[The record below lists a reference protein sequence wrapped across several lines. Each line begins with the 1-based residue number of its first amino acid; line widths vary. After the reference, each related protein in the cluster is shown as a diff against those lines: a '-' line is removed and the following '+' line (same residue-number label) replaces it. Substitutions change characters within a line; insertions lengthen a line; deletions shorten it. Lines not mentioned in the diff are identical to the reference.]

1 MMDAI
6 LEIKRLVT
14 SSSEATR
21 HVSTINF
28 QDLGALESS
37 LHISFVSVRAEEC
50 DEATT
55 SMIITDDETEK
66 WDANRHEAKH
76 KDAYLEKLQSK
87 IISPVRN
94 LVIILHKWPDFILN
108 PETGAGA
115 FASQMEH
122 EDRFLEDAE
131 DRPA

>member
-1 MMDAI
+1 MCPILAGPPQDPRMMDAI

-21 HVSTINF
+21 HASTINF

-50 DEATT
+50 DEATA
-55 SMIITDDETEK
+55 SMITDDETEFE

-87 IISPVRN
+87 VNPVRN
-94 LVIILHKWPDFILN
+94 LVF
-108 PETGAGA
+108 T
-115 FASQMEH
+115 
-122 EDRFLEDAE
+122 
-131 DRPA
+131 

>member
-21 HVSTINF
+21 HASTINF

-50 DEATT
+50 DEAT
-55 SMIITDDETEK
+55 SRSIIDETEFE
-66 WDANRHEAKH
+66 WDANRHEAKQ
-76 KDAYLEKLQSK
+76 KDAYLEILQSK
-87 IISPVRN
+87 VNPLGN
-94 LVIILHKWPDFILN
+94 LAIILYK
-108 PETGAGA
+108 
-115 FASQMEH
+115 
-122 EDRFLEDAE
+122 
-131 DRPA
+131 